1 MKRLVL
7 VGFLLLGSGILS
19 YGQTDDIYATGRDQR
34 GSQPADNHASN
45 QHGPESGDMDNYQS
59 YNNPD
64 DYIDYEDD
72 SYSSRINRFDNSFYN
87 MGYYS
92 TFYNPWWYNRYWVDP
107 YWGYNPWT
115 PGISI
120 SFGIGPFWYG
130 GWGWNTWY
138 GYPGFYS
145 AWGYPY
151 YAGGWYGGCYGGY
164 WNRYYAGYE
173 SGHYYRNGYG
183 AYGPRQVYSMGNR
196 VGNRLGSNGFRTSQV
211 SQIGLRNT
219 PLAAAGAGYKTNA
232 TGMGMRG
239 GSNISGNQV
248 NQRGAN
254 NTQGQR
260 FGGSNNSGGRN
271 FGAQQNSSGR
281 GGFRSIFGG
290 GNRSSSPSS
299 NRSFGAPSRSGG
311 FGNGAR
317 PGGFGGGN
325 RSGGFGG
332 GGGSRSSGG
341 GGGRSSGG
349 GGGSRSSGGSHSGGR
364 R

>member
-219 PLAAAGAGYKTNA
+219 PLAAAG
-232 TGMGMRG
+232 MGMRG